1 MASCGH
7 HNMAHIAL
15 QTATGGL
22 PAPGKPA
29 NLPSRFPSVSTLK
42 MIPDLPANIDQ
53 IKGFLAADEAQ
64 ALYDQALR
72 VSTAGPVLE
81 IGSYCGK
88 STIYLGLACKSTAS
102 TVFALD
108 HHRGS
113 EEHQQGEYF
122 HDPDLYDAAEGV
134 MDSFRE
140 FRRNIRGAALDD
152 VVVPVVAGSD
162 VAARHWQTPL
172 AMVFIDGGHS
182 LEAALTD
189 YRCWMPHLM
198 RGGVLAIHDLFDD
211 AHAGGQAPY
220 AIYRMAQASGLFKNL
235 GQVSSLGLLERL

>member
-1 MASCGH
+1 M
-7 HNMAHIAL
+7 
-15 QTATGGL
+15 
-22 PAPGKPA
+22 
-29 NLPSRFPSVSTLK
+29 STMT

-64 ALYDQALR
+64 ALYERALQA
-72 VSTAGPVLE
+72 STAGAVLE

-88 STIYLGLACKSTAS
+88 STIYLGLACKRNNS

-113 EEHQQGEYF
+113 EEHQRGEFF
-122 HDPDLYDAAEGV
+122 HDPELFDDDEGV

-140 FRRNIRGAALDD
+140 FRRNIHQAGLDG
-152 VVVPVVAGSD
+152 VVVPVVAGSE

-182 LEAALTD
+182 LDAALID

-198 RGGVLAIHDLFDD
+198 RGGVLAIHDLFAD

-220 AIYRMAQASGLFKNL
+220 AVYRMALASGLFESL
-235 GQVSSLGLLERL
+235 GQVNSLGLLRRL

>member
-1 MASCGH
+1 MT
-7 HNMAHIAL
+7 I
-15 QTATGGL
+15 
-22 PAPGKPA
+22 
-29 NLPSRFPSVSTLK
+29 
-42 MIPDLPANIDQ
+42 IPDLPADIDQ
-53 IKGFLAADEAQ
+53 IKGFLATDEAQ
-64 ALYDQALR
+64 ALYEQALQE
-72 VSTAGPVLE
+72 SIAGPVLE

-88 STIYLGLACKSTAS
+88 STIYLGLACKRTNS

-113 EEHQQGEYF
+113 EEHQQGEFF
-122 HDPDLYDAAEGV
+122 HDPELYDNREGV

-140 FRRNIRGAALDD
+140 FRRNIHGAGLND
-152 VVVPVVAGSD
+152 VVVPVVARSA

-182 LEAALTD
+182 LEATLTD

-198 RGGVLAIHDLFDD
+198 RGGVLAIHDLFAD

-220 AIYRMAQASGLFKNL
+220 AVYRMAQASGLFENL
-235 GQVSSLGLLERL
+235 GQVNSLGLLRRL

>member
-1 MASCGH
+1 MSAK
-7 HNMAHIAL
+7 
-15 QTATGGL
+15 T
-22 PAPGKPA
+22 
-29 NLPSRFPSVSTLK
+29 
-42 MIPDLPANIDQ
+42 MIPDLPADIDQ

-64 ALYDQALR
+64 ALYEQALQT
-72 VSTAGPVLE
+72 SDAGPVLE

-88 STIYLGLACKSTAS
+88 STIYLGLACQRNNS

-113 EEHQQGEYF
+113 EEHQRGEFF
-122 HDPDLYDAAEGV
+122 HDPELYDDGEGV

-140 FRRNIRGAALDD
+140 FRRNIHRAGLDD
-152 VVVPVVAGSD
+152 VVVPVVAGSE

-182 LEAALTD
+182 LDAALTD
-189 YRCWMPHLM
+189 YRCWTAHLM
-198 RGGVLAIHDLFDD
+198 RGGVLAIHDLFAD

-220 AIYRMAQASGLFKNL
+220 AVCRMAQASGLFENL
-235 GQVSSLGLLERL
+235 GQVNSLGLLRRL